1 MERLANRFMN
11 SRSTRLLGLWSTLL
25 TLALASAASAQGNIL
40 EAQVSE
46 VFGTG
51 EWTIQSVV
59 LDGAEVPMSAEVD
72 TSLLLITDPL
82 ALAGT
87 VGCNR
92 TTARFTAGDGAG
104 SVAFGPI
111 MSTMMAC
118 PEPAM
123 SQERATFDALELVD
137 SIQREGDT
145 VVMSGPG
152 VEIVLVAAGPV
163 GEAPVGEDAGGE
175 VAAGEAE
182 GHSNDFTAFN
192 TAVVN
197 AADAGAT
204 WPAEALRV
212 ALAFVDL
219 HGATD
224 VAVTVSVGDMQA
236 AAERPGS
243 VVVTVVEQGL
253 LDDALEGAT
262 QRVSLEKMDGSYWVI
277 TGHETTWQCRRGPE
291 SELIEPMR
299 CP

>member
-1 MERLANRFMN
+1 
-11 SRSTRLLGLWSTLL
+11 
-25 TLALASAASAQGNIL
+25 
-40 EAQVSE
+40 QVSE

-145 VVMSGPG
+145 VVMSGQG

-163 GEAPVGEDAGGE
+163 GEAPGGE
-175 VAAGEAE
+175 VAAGEAG

-192 TAVVN
+192 TAV
-197 AADAGAT
+197 
-204 WPAEALRV
+204 
-212 ALAFVDL
+212 
-219 HGATD
+219 
-224 VAVTVSVGDMQA
+224 
-236 AAERPGS
+236 
-243 VVVTVVEQGL
+243 
-253 LDDALEGAT
+253 
-262 QRVSLEKMDGSYWVI
+262 
-277 TGHETTWQCRRGPE
+277 
-291 SELIEPMR
+291 
-299 CP
+299 